1 MTAMQKALTVLVRV
15 ATAILAVAAFVAAVL
30 VCCEVDGACK
40 LWRARYTACE
50 QPGCKDRLA
59 EDRPFAC
66 SVERP

>member
-1 MTAMQKALTVLVRV
+1 MTALRAAAAELVQV
-15 ATAILAVAAFVAAVL
+15 ATVILAVAALIGAVL

-40 LWRARYTACE
+40 SWRARYTACE

-59 EDRPFAC
+59 EDRPVAC